1 MNKPSIEK
9 DFSGRRVLITG
20 GLGFI
25 GSNLA
30 RRLADLGAD
39 VTLQDSLPA
48 GIGGNP
54 YNISGY
60 ESRLRVRA
68 ADLRDADGT
77 TEAVRGQDYIFNLA
91 GQIGHMR
98 SMEDP
103 LADLDIN
110 VRAQLSFL
118 EICRRENPAVKILF
132 GGTRQ
137 VYGPPRYLPVDE
149 NHPVHPVDINAVH
162 KLAAEQYH
170 ILYHRVYGLRAV
182 VLRMTNVYGPRMRVK
197 DGLKNFLGLWVRQ
210 LLQGED
216 ITVYGDGS
224 QRRDLL
230 YVEDA
235 VDAMLLAALHS
246 EAEGQIFN
254 LGETESIS
262 LLELAK
268 RMIEIHGGGNFR
280 RIPFPSGRNKIAI
293 GSYASDIGKIRMEL
307 GWEPITPLR
316 EGLRAT
322 LAYYRR
328 HGEHYW

>member
-1 MNKPSIEK
+1 MNKPSVEK

-30 RRLADLGAD
+30 RRLVDLGAE

-54 YNISGY
+54 YNIAAF
-60 ESRLRVRA
+60 EQKLRVLT

-77 TEAVRGQDYIFNLA
+77 AEAVRGQEYIFNLA
-91 GQIGHMR
+91 GQVGHVQ

-103 LADLDIN
+103 FTDLELN

-118 EICRRENPAVKILF
+118 EVCRRENPGAKILF

-149 NHPVHPVDINAVH
+149 NHPLQPVDVNAVH
-162 KLAAEQYH
+162 KLAAERYH
-170 ILYHRVYGLRAV
+170 ILYHRAYGLRSV

-197 DGLKNFLGLWVRQ
+197 DGLKNFFGLWIRQ
-210 LLQGED
+210 LLHGEE
-216 ITVYGDGS
+216 ITVYGDGR
-224 QRRDLL
+224 QVRDLL

-235 VDAMLLAALHS
+235 VDALLLAALTPGD
-246 EAEGQIFN
+246 EGQTFN
-254 LGETESIS
+254 LGGAEAVS
-262 LLELAK
+262 LLDLAK
-268 RMIEIHGGGNFR
+268 RMIEINGGGSFR
-280 RIPFPSGRNKIAI
+280 LVPFPAGRKKIDI
-293 GSYASDIGKIRMEL
+293 GSFVSDISKIRMDL
-307 GWEPITPLR
+307 GWEPITPLAD
-316 EGLRAT
+316 GLRTT
-322 LAYYRR
+322 LDYYRR